1 MEISYPSYVRSDCYS
16 VRTKEDLNGHTYLE
30 GENLFSALRRLF
42 LYQFESLN
50 GNHPPSF
57 FVICSTRYWKSTK
70 SWKRTKSHTV
80 RRTGTKNIAT
90 RGTDRNVS
98 NQASDNDLER
108 LLDCFSFFFFNYLY
122 EVRPRI
128 IFFLEIAGQDP
139 QRVLLLRVS
148 RNLII
153 KTKIW
158 KLDSWNSKL
167 NPRNTNLELNLLD
180 SRKASFE
187 RFCSFL

>member
-1 MEISYPSYVRSDCYS
+1 MLNFEIPCANYVGSNCYS

-108 LLDCFSFFFFNYLY
+108 LLDCFSFFFNLLY

-128 IFFLEIAGQDP
+128 IFFP
-139 QRVLLLRVS
+139 
-148 RNLII
+148 RNFGSGSSESTTS
-153 KTKIW
+153 KSFS
-158 KLDSWNSKL
+158 KLDYQN
-167 NPRNTNLELNLLD
+167 
-180 SRKASFE
+180 
-187 RFCSFL
+187 

>member
-1 MEISYPSYVRSDCYS
+1 MLRQIGYS
-16 VRTKEDLNGHTYLE
+16 VRIKEDLNGHTYLE
-30 GENLFSALRRLF
+30 GENLFSALRQLF

-108 LLDCFSFFFFNYLY
+108 LLDCFSFFFFLTNCMRC
-122 EVRPRI
+122 VRELF
-128 IFFLEIAGQDP
+128 FFLEIAGQDP

-187 RFCSFL
+187 RFSNFL

>member
-16 VRTKEDLNGHTYLE
+16 VQTKEDLNGHTYLE

-90 RGTDRNVS
+90 RGTGRNVS

-108 LLDCFSFFFFNYLY
+108 LLDCFSFFFLTNCMRC
-122 EVRPRI
+122 VRELF
-128 IFFLEIAGQDP
+128 FFLEIAGQDP

-158 KLDSWNSKL
+158 KLDSWNSI
-167 NPRNTNLELNLLD
+167 LETRI
-180 SRKASFE
+180 SS
-187 RFCSFL
+187 

>member
-1 MEISYPSYVRSDCYS
+1 MTEVETKYLVQVMLRQIGYS
-16 VRTKEDLNGHTYLE
+16 VRIKEDLNGHTYLE

-108 LLDCFSFFFFNYLY
+108 LLDCFSFFFFLTNCMRC
-122 EVRPRI
+122 VRELFFFPRNCGSGSSKSTTSKS
-128 IFFLEIAGQDP
+128 F
-139 QRVLLLRVS
+139 S
-148 RNLII
+148 
-153 KTKIW
+153 
-158 KLDSWNSKL
+158 KLDYQN
-167 NPRNTNLELNLLD
+167 
-180 SRKASFE
+180 
-187 RFCSFL
+187 